1 MLIKASY
8 LFLGRL
14 IRKID
19 VTTNSRRIMKI
30 HFQSFLLML
39 TLFLSIEGTTQ
50 ELKFKIAGVPDTTVH
65 LIKYVGSQM
74 YYADTAQIKKGVVT
88 FDGSKQEQGILG
100 ILFPGQKFF
109 EFIHAGEDVYIE
121 TKSPEFIPNM
131 KVVKSKEN
139 QVFIDYIKFLS
150 ANTEQA
156 KKLSSQ
162 KEALA
167 AEDVDGKK
175 KIDDEINGLGKKVR
189 EYQKNLVESNKGTFV
204 SNLIYMST
212 DVEIPDAPKNPDGS
226 FVDNEFGYKYLRDHY
241 WDHIDF
247 TDDRLVNTPVLQ
259 KKLEYFY
266 SQQMLLPHPDTLIK
280 YLTRVVDQIP
290 KGTAMYRF
298 FVMKITSNFEK
309 SKIMGMDKVVN
320 TFVWRYY
327 CSKDEVGNRNGYW
340 MVEEKLEELCADTKN
355 RLSLV
360 YGEVPP
366 NVILTDTTSQ
376 NWRDFYSLKSDYV
389 ILYFWDPGCGHC
401 KKETPKLEKLYTQK
415 LKERNVEIFA
425 VGKATGSDY
434 KDWKDFIRKNNLS
447 FINVGLT
454 DPIYK
459 QAKSNPTTLIPS
471 KTTLESLNYQDTYDI
486 FSTPRVWILDKDK
499 KIIGKGLGV
508 AQIEEFLDRLQGFE
522 DAEKL
527 FDVEEEAKEKEKENE

>member
-1 MLIKASY
+1 MKVTIQSIL
-8 LFLGRL
+8 LFLL
-14 IRKID
+14 A
-19 VTTNSRRIMKI
+19 
-30 HFQSFLLML
+30 
-39 TLFLSIEGTTQ
+39 FLSISGHAQ
-50 ELKFKIAGVPDTTVH
+50 QLKFKVVGVPDTTVH

-88 FDGSKQEQGILG
+88 FNGAKQEQGILG
-100 ILFPGQKFF
+100 VLFPGQMFF
-109 EFIHAGEDVYIE
+109 EFIHSGEEVYME

-131 KVVKSKEN
+131 TVVKSKEN
-139 QVFIDYIKFLS
+139 QIFMDYIRFLS
-150 ANTEQA
+150 MNTEQA
-156 KKLSSQ
+156 KKLTAS
-162 KEALA
+162 KELLP

-175 KIDDEINGLGKKVR
+175 KIDDEINGLGKNVR
-189 EYQKNLVESNKGTFV
+189 EYQRNLVDSNKGTFV

-212 DVEIPDAPKNPDGS
+212 DIDIPSAPKNPDGT

-241 WDHIDF
+241 WDHVDF
-247 TDDRLVNTPVLQ
+247 SDDRLVNTPVIQ

-266 SQQMLLPHPDTLIK
+266 SPQMLLQHPDTIIK
-280 YLTRVVDQIP
+280 YLTRVVDLIP
-290 KGTAMYRF
+290 FGSNMYRF
-298 FVMKITSNFEK
+298 FVTKITSHYEK
-309 SKIMGMDKVVN
+309 SKIMGMDKVMN
-320 TFVWRYY
+320 AFVWRYY
-327 CSKDEVGNRNGYW
+327 CSKDDAGNRNGSW
-340 MVEEKLEELCADTKN
+340 MDEEKLEELCSDTKK
-355 RLSLV
+355 RLRLV
-360 YGEVPP
+360 QGEVPP

-415 LKERNVEIFA
+415 LKVRNVEIFA
-425 VGKATGSDY
+425 VGKATGSEY
-434 KDWKDFIRKNNLS
+434 EDWKEFIRNNKLS

-454 DPIYK
+454 DPIFK
-459 QAKSNPTTLIPS
+459 LAKSSPLDLIPS

-527 FDVEEEAKEKEKENE
+527 FDVKEEAKEKENE